1 METSNKL
8 EINRKDLMYPD
19 LSYRIMGILFSVW
32 SDMGYGHKEKF
43 YQKAIENEFKT
54 ANIDFNKELPVKI
67 TYKNQPVGIV
77 YYDFLVENKIV
88 VEIKVRNYF
97 SVKDINQLYSYL
109 KAKNLKLG
117 ILAHFTKSGVKYK
130 KVVNID

>member
-1 METSNKL
+1 MEILNKL
-8 EINRKDLMYPD
+8 EIKRKDLAYPE
-19 LSYRIMGILFSVW
+19 LSYKIMGILFNVW
-32 SDMGYGHKEKF
+32 SEMGYGHKEKF
-43 YQKAIENEFKT
+43 YQKAIENEFKN
-54 ANIDFNKELPVKI
+54 AGIVFNRELPVKI
-67 TYKNQPVGIV
+67 TYNNEPVGIL

-130 KVVNID
+130 RVVNID